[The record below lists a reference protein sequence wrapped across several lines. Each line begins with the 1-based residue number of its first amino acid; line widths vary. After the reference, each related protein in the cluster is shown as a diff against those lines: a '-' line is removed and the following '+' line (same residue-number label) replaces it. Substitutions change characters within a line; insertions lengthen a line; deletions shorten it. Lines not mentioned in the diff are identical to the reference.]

1 MSETL
6 RPMSTGELMDRTL
19 ALYKKNFKLFVGIA
33 SVGPAS
39 YLVFQLLTMSSA
51 TIQAGT
57 RHRVNPFSI
66 ASLGFGFFA
75 GIFIVLAGMAIAH
88 GATVRAVAAVHLGF
102 PITIGEAYKSLK
114 GKIWRLLGVFVCMLL
129 LASLAAIAGFLLVV
143 LVFAALQFLFLSA
156 NQRLVGGTGAAFAMF
171 LGFGMIL
178 VIGVP
183 TMIVWVRYALAVAC
197 CVVEDLGVR
206 KSLKRSVALSKGS
219 RFRIFLIYIVFLIAG
234 MLLGA
239 ALGGLAG
246 GLGNLILPNV
256 MARLILVYI
265 ASFIVG
271 ALTGPLATIGM
282 ALVYYDERV
291 RKEAFDLQLM
301 LSSLDLHA
309 PPTGEAVPVQ
319 P

>member
-1 MSETL
+1 MAESL

-33 SVGPAS
+33 IVGPAS

-57 RHRVNPFSI
+57 RHRVNPFSA

-75 GIFIVLAGMAIAH
+75 GIFIALAGMAIAN

-102 PITIGEAYKSLK
+102 PITIVEAYRSLK
-114 GKIWRLLGVFVCMLL
+114 GKILRVLGVFVCMLL
-129 LASLAAIAGFLLVV
+129 LAFLAAVAGALLVA
-143 LVFAALQFLFLSA
+143 LLFAGLSALFA
-156 NQRLVGGTGAAFAMF
+156 NQRLAGGAGAAFAVF
-171 LGFGMIL
+171 VGFGMVL
-178 VIGVP
+178 VIAVCA
-183 TMIVWVRYALAVAC
+183 MIVWVRYALAVAC
-197 CVVEDLGVR
+197 CVVEDLAVV
-206 KSLKRSVALSKGS
+206 KSLKRSVTLSKGS
-219 RFRIFLIYIVFLIAG
+219 RFRIFLIYIVFVIAS

-239 ALGGLAG
+239 GLGALAG
-246 GLGNLILPNV
+246 GVGALIPSV
-256 MARLILVYI
+256 VARLTLIYFAGFV
-265 ASFIVG
+265 SG
-271 ALTGPLATIGM
+271 ALTGPLATIGI

-301 LSSLDLHA
+301 LTSLDVPA
-309 PPTGEAVPVQ
+309 PPTGEALPVQ